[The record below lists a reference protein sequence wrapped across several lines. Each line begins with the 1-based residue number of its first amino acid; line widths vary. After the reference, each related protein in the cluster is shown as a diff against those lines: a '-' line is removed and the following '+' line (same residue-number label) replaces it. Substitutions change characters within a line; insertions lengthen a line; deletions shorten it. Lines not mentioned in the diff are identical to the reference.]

1 MTRKKNLVSLT
12 MEASAKAREDDQ
24 AASWTNVKAVET
36 RTGVAREKDT
46 MRDREPETENLAER
60 CIDRG
65 SGCDRDRQ
73 YTLMQRPSKQY
84 NIELN
89 KTDHENQGHERDM

>member
-1 MTRKKNLVSLT
+1 
-12 MEASAKAREDDQ
+12 MEASATAREDDQ

-36 RTGVAREKDT
+36 RTRAAREKDT